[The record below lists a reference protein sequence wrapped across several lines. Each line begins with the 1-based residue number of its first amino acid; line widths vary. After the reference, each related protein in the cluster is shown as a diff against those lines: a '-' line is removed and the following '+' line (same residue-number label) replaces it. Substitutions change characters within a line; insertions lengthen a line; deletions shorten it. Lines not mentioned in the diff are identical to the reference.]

1 MLERLA
7 ANLTSEGGLGVGID
21 DLAGD
26 GEHRTVVIDDNCSV
40 CLELLFCGND
50 TNHSIGDV
58 MDLKQPW
65 RTPDVCIT
73 QCEKRSSVSHKLIH
87 LLLQHRI
94 TV

>member
-7 ANLTSEGGLGVGID
+7 ANLTGEGGLGVGID

-40 CLELLFCGND
+40 CLEFWFCGND

-58 MDLKQPW
+58 MDLNRQSGYLH
-65 RTPDVCIT
+65 C
-73 QCEKRSSVSHKLIH
+73 
-87 LLLQHRI
+87 